1 MKKERKEYLEVIAE
15 DINSKFDIV
24 LEGLKAL
31 NEKMDRGFLEL
42 KTDLAEFKVE
52 TRYNFSLVF
61 ERLDG
66 LEELRELKPRV
77 EKIERRLAKIPA

>member
-61 ERLDG
+61 ERL
-66 LEELRELKPRV
+66 KPRV

>member
-42 KTDLAEFKVE
+42 QTHLAQF
-52 TRYNFSLVF
+52 
-61 ERLDG
+61 
-66 LEELRELKPRV
+66 
-77 EKIERRLAKIPA
+77 